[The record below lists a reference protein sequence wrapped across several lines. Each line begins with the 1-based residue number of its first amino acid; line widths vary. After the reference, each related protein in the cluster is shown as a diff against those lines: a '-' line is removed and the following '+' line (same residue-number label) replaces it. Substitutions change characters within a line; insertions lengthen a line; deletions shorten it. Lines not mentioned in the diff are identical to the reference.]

1 MKNRRTAGLVYAFA
15 AYGFWGILP
24 VYWKLIQGVVS
35 IEILSNRILWSFL
48 LLAILISAT
57 RQWGE
62 IRKILG
68 RSQELPRIFA
78 ASLLIA
84 VNWGLYIWAV
94 NAGRILDASL
104 GYYINPLIAVA
115 LGVAVYKEKLDRLT
129 LIALLLAAIG
139 VLVRTVEYGQ
149 IPWVSLG
156 LAVSFGLYGAVKK
169 SFTANSIVG
178 LTIETAFLAPFA
190 LFLILF
196 RQADGSGAYL
206 QGDPVLIL
214 LLAGSG
220 IVTAFPLLLFASSAK
235 RLRLSELGFIQYIS
249 PSINLVVGIF
259 VYHETISP
267 YGIAGFAIIWA
278 ALILYS
284 TTQSRRIRG

>member
-1 MKNRRTAGLVYAFA
+1 MNRRTSGLIYAFT

-129 LIALLLAAIG
+129 LTALLLAAIG

-156 LAVSFGLYGAVKK
+156 LAVSFGLYGAIKK
-169 SFTANSIVG
+169 SFTTNSIVG

-196 RQADGSGAYL
+196 RHSDGSGAYL

-220 IVTAFPLLLFASSAK
+220 IVTAIPLLLFASSAK

-249 PSINLVVGIF
+249 PSINLVLGIF
-259 VYHETISP
+259 LYHETISP

-284 TTQSRRIRG
+284 VSQSRRRIR